1 MVHVAYG
8 WERNRYYL
16 CDDGLIANEGPGGGN
31 NGDWNLYEYKDGKLN
46 IIESIFIDGMNAD
59 ASGRYFRTNKE
70 PYEDETDANRISEE
84 EFDQAIEKIGKSYKY
99 IEFTPFY

>member
-1 MVHVAYG
+1 M
-8 WERNRYYL
+8 
-16 CDDGLIANEGPGGGN
+16 
-31 NGDWNLYEYKDGKLN
+31 
-46 IIESIFIDGMNAD
+46 ESIFIDGMNAD